1 MMEAQGGLF
10 MNAARDQTAQVA
22 EVILGHRA
30 LVLYAAHYV
39 FYKATH
45 GE

>member
-1 MMEAQGGLF
+1 MTEAQGGLF

-22 EVILGHRA
+22 EVILGQRA
-30 LVLYAAHYV
+30 LVLYTAHCV
-39 FYKATH
+39 LYKATH